1 MSQTN
6 EIRHVLLGR
15 SDDEI
20 IAWVRSVGGS
30 AALLEQAFLG
40 MKEAFHA
47 DRAQGQS
54 ALIRWDI
61 TTPEGD
67 LSTYE
72 VEVADGE
79 CTVSRGAH
87 GDARV
92 ALAMQ
97 LPDFLRLVTGGLDGL
112 QAYEA
117 GKLRVTGDLAL
128 ARALT
133 EWFQETH

>member
-1 MSQTN
+1 MPQTT

-15 SDDEI
+15 TDEEI
-20 IAWVRSVGGS
+20 VEWVRSVGGS
-30 AALLEQAFLG
+30 NELLEQAFLG

-47 DRAQGQS
+47 DRAAGQS

-61 TTPEGD
+61 ATPEGRVA
-67 LSTYE
+67 TYE

-79 CTVSRGAH
+79 CTVSHGAH
-87 GDARV
+87 GNARV
-92 ALAMQ
+92 VLAMP
-97 LPDFLRLVTGGLDGL
+97 LADFLRLVTGCLDGL

-117 GKLRVTGDLAL
+117 GKLRVTGDLSL
-128 ARALT
+128 ARMLT